1 MFFLLRMGFW
11 FSLVLLLLPF
21 DFGNADDAAPR
32 VNAIQALSAAGQAVG
47 DLAGL
52 CERKPDV
59 CETGRSA
66 FHTISVRAQES
77 GRIAMKLLDTEETR
91 ADASAPLDAVALPET
106 VSAIPAN
113 LDDMPAQP

>member
-11 FSLVLLLLPF
+11 FSLVLLALPF
-21 DFGNADDAAPR
+21 DFGNADDGAPR
-32 VNAIQALSAAGQAVG
+32 VNAIQALSAAGEAVG

-59 CETGRSA
+59 CETGRTA
-66 FHTISVRAQES
+66 FHTVSVRAQET
-77 GRIAMKLLDTEETR
+77 GRIAMKLLDTEETQN
-91 ADASAPLDAVALPET
+91 AGPAALEAVVLPET

-113 LDDMPAQP
+113 LDDLPAQP